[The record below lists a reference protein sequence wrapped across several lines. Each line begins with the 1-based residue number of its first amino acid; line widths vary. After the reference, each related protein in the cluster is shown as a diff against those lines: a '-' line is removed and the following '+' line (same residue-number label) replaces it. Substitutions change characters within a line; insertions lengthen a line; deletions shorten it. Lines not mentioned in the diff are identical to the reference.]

1 MKLATILSVLV
12 GSLMVAGQVRA
23 ETLHPYDLDSLVYLS
38 TEVAEVEIARSYK
51 AHDLDLMD
59 VKVTLVHKGGFKKGQ
74 TVVVSDAGYG
84 KPKNPGRDS
93 QRLAVGDRLVIFV
106 KGLPRSESSVPE
118 DVVIY
123 APLNGGMRLVQGD
136 EVISFSQLDSFGGY
150 EPAPTKTK
158 LTVASFR
165 EKVKSSLRD
174 TDEWARLVDAKE
186 DKLDVPRLLKLLGDR
201 SKQTH
206 RGRDYFTERICL
218 RFANTHDIF
227 LLSDA
232 LPLAKGNNDA
242 WILQHGFGTPQGR
255 DYLLAKVMDEKEP
268 MPARLR
274 YSYALHHADSVYRS
288 TLTEIGA
295 NGHRHV
301 GEADDGNSGYITRI
315 AKAAHATGKHEE
327 LCGSLVRCI
336 DYFGQGITQN
346 KPAPMMADL
355 LGSFAVLKELYETKP
370 SQNLQFALEKATA
383 WDRNAYEKL
392 KSPCGAFISILRAVD
407 PAKYTKP
414 EKRSLIFEYEYT
426 TLLLS
431 RDVEVHPS
439 VVLLHQ
445 ETQNRHVIP
454 SQLKIRGWQTGG
466 GSNSVELPKDLPAGR
481 YRVFFQVSDGDK
493 VISTGHHFAADL

>member
-1 MKLATILSVLV
+1 MKLVTVLSVLV

-23 ETLHPYDLDSLVYLS
+23 KSMHSYDLDSLVYLS
-38 TEVAEVEIARSYK
+38 TEVAEAEIARSYQ
-51 AHDLDLMD
+51 AHGLDLMD
-59 VKVTLVHKGGFKKGQ
+59 VKVTLVHKGGFTKGQ
-74 TVVVSDAGYG
+74 TVVVWDAGYG
-84 KPKNPGRDS
+84 KPKDASKNS

-106 KGLPRSESSVPE
+106 QRLTRSDSSVPE

-136 EVISFSQLDSFGGY
+136 EVLSFSQLDSSGGY
-150 EPAPTKTK
+150 QPVPAKTK
-158 LTVASFR
+158 LTVAGFR
-165 EKVKSSLRD
+165 EKVKSSLLD
-174 TDEWARLVDAKE
+174 TEEWARLVDAKE
-186 DKLDVPRLLKLLGDR
+186 LDVPRLLKLLGDR
-201 SKQTH
+201 SGQTH
-206 RGRDYFTERICL
+206 GDHDYFSERICL
-218 RFANTHDIF
+218 RFANTHDI
-227 LLSDA
+227 LLLRDA

-274 YSYALHHADSVYRS
+274 YARALHDADSVYRS
-288 TLTEIGA
+288 TLTEIRA
-295 NGHRHV
+295 NGHRLV

-315 AKAAHATGKHEE
+315 AKAANATGKHEE

-336 DYFGQGITQN
+336 GSFGQGITQH

-392 KSPCGAFISILRAVD
+392 KSPCGTFISILRAVD
-407 PAKYTKP
+407 PATYTKP
-414 EKRSLIFEYEYT
+414 ENRSLIFEYEYT
-426 TLLLS
+426 TGLLS

-439 VVLLHQ
+439 VVLVHQ
-445 ETQNRHVIP
+445 ETKKIHVIP

-481 YRVFFQVSDGDK
+481 YRVFFQVSDGHK
-493 VISTGHHFAADL
+493 VISTGHYFAADL